1 MKMVCVDDEPQF
13 YEQVRE
19 IVSQCREEG
28 GNVELLFYD
37 RPEMLQYDLSEQKFY
52 DLYLLDIEFTGS
64 MSGLALA
71 ELIREKDQAAQILF
85 VTSHAE
91 YALAG
96 YDYHPLHYIL
106 KSQME
111 EKLKQVLDEIVREQ
125 SDQAAQFRIFRKH
138 SRIEKIA
145 YREICYIYKDGK
157 NSIYVCGD
165 GRTYAERKPLA
176 QIRQEIRAPQMLAI
190 GKSYIVNLNRIER
203 LEGQEIFFDRM
214 VEPVYISSRQV
225 KFVNESLYQFL
236 RGE

>member
-145 YREICYIYKDGK
+145 Y
-157 NSIYVCGD
+157 
-165 GRTYAERKPLA
+165 
-176 QIRQEIRAPQMLAI
+176 
-190 GKSYIVNLNRIER
+190 GKSVIFTRTARTAFMSAGTGGRMRNGNRWR
-203 LEGQEIFFDRM
+203 RSGRRSGRRRCWRSGRA
-214 VEPVYISSRQV
+214 ISSI
-225 KFVNESLYQFL
+225 
-236 RGE
+236 